1 MIESANANRHLYN
14 TILASLYLPPMTDE
28 QARYAFQAT
37 FLDAMR
43 YLVPQDLHSK
53 IGDAARE
60 AIDYDRDILPLIE
73 LMPGYREFIEE
84 ARKHELRQAVD
95 TNRTD
100 IGIDKVLMRFN
111 IDKYFDPVISA
122 SVVERPKPFPDGVEK
137 IAQTW
142 GCEPGQMLFIGD
154 SPDDRRAAESGGAIF
169 AAFGDNG
176 VGGRIQVSD
185 WQELARILWNTKA
198 DSAKG
203 E

>member
-1 MIESANANRHLYN
+1 MIESANANRRLYN
-14 TILASLYLPPMTDE
+14 TILARLNLPPMTDE
-28 QARYAFQAT
+28 QERHAFQST
-37 FLDAMR
+37 FLDSMR
-43 YLVPQDLHSK
+43 YLVPLELHSK

-84 ARKHELRQAVD
+84 ARAHGMRQAVD

-100 IGIDKVLMRFN
+100 AGIDKVLARFN
-111 IDKYFDPVISA
+111 IGNYFDPVISS

-137 IAQTW
+137 IAKTW
-142 GCEPGQMLFIGD
+142 GCEPEQMLFVGD

-185 WQELARILWNTKA
+185 WQELAGILWNTEA